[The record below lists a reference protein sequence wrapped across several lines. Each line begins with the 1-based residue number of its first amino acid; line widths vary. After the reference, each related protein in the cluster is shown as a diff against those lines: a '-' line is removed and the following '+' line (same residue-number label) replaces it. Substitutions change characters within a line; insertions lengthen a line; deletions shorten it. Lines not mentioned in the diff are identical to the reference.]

1 VYVKYDWLGTDD
13 LAAEASSR
21 AAGVSTPLLAVI
33 LLVAA
38 VVAFASWRFRLRN
51 R

>member
-1 VYVKYDWLGTDD
+1 MKYEWLGTDD

-33 LLVAA
+33 LLVAVFVGA
-38 VVAFASWRFRLRN
+38 AAWRFRR
-51 R
+51 RHR